1 MIFKLNQGKLMRR
14 MIRFLKSVFFF
25 SRYSLLRQL
34 GAALL
39 AFPSLVLTSAPL
51 GCFRKTLEDRR
62 VDVNLA
68 FSPPSSVRP
77 HVI

>member
-14 MIRFLKSVFFF
+14 MIRFLKSVLF

-34 GAALL
+34 QAALL
-39 AFPSLVLTSAPL
+39 ASSSLVLTSAPL

-77 HVI
+77 HVL

>member
-14 MIRFLKSVFFF
+14 MIRFLKSVLF

-39 AFPSLVLTSAPL
+39 AFPSLVLTFTPL

-68 FSPPSSVRP
+68 FSPPSSVRC
-77 HVI
+77 